1 MRVSANL
8 GARQAA
14 AVYDALDGDSARF
27 FADCLQVGADEAGR
41 EVGDGLGKSDSVR
54 RAGGRV
60 SGTKCGRTHAY
71 TCRSNAPSVRNCEHT
86 TFSMCKRAEEK
97 NIRGSWF

>member
-1 MRVSANL
+1 MRVSAHLGANL

-14 AVYDALDGDSARF
+14 AVYDALDGDSTRF

-41 EVGDGLGKSDSVR
+41 EVRDGLSKGGGVR

-60 SGTKCGRTHAY
+60 SGTKCG
-71 TCRSNAPSVRNCEHT
+71 T
-86 TFSMCKRAEEK
+86 TQRIYLQVKRAL
-97 NIRGSWF
+97 RAQL